1 MNYQK
6 IWKKS
11 HKLKIKYKKLNKWII
26 LENYF
31 YLNLKITK
39 KNAKN
44 NQKDKRNVN
53 FKEKLK
59 KNIFLIFLLFKL
71 IKNSIEWNF

>member
-11 HKLKIKYKKLNKWII
+11 HKLKIKYKKLNEWII

>member
-1 MNYQK
+1 
-6 IWKKS
+6 
-11 HKLKIKYKKLNKWII
+11 

-71 IKNSIEWNF
+71 IKNSIE